1 VKLKH
6 NKKRNSAILYEILIK
21 ELTRSTV
28 NEDLNKRQEIVNLI
42 KKTFNKSTAMGKELE
57 LYRVLCEGEI
67 LSPPTAER
75 LIYEARKVHSQIDS
89 KQLFNEQ
96 TSLINSMNRLLSKS
110 VFANFVPNYKS
121 LATVSQIFNQETPIK
136 KRVLLEES
144 LIGTM
149 SSKRKQNEEKEL
161 KPIDNLVYKTFVNKF
176 NDQYSEHLFV
186 EQKELLTKYISSFT
200 DNSLQL
206 KIYLNEE
213 IDRLKDVISESVG
226 YEDVKT
232 DPEMITKTNKVL
244 EVIKE
249 FHSKEIDGNLIKKV
263 LKIQNLAR
271 EIQQ

>member
-1 VKLKH
+1 M
-6 NKKRNSAILYEILIK
+6 
-21 ELTRSTV
+21 
-28 NEDLNKRQEIVNLI
+28 Q
-42 KKTFNKSTAMGKELE
+42 
-57 LYRVLCEGEI
+57 
-67 LSPPTAER
+67 
-75 LIYEARKVHSQIDS
+75 
-89 KQLFNEQ
+89 
-96 TSLINSMNRLLSKS
+96 
-110 VFANFVPNYKS
+110 
-121 LATVSQIFNQETPIK
+121 
-136 KRVLLEES
+136 
-144 LIGTM
+144 
-149 SSKRKQNEEKEL
+149 
-161 KPIDNLVYKTFVNKF
+161 PIDNIVYKTFVSKF
-176 NDQYSEHLFV
+176 NDQYSEHLFM

-249 FHSKEIDGNLIKKV
+249 IHSKEIDGNLIKKV